1 MDANNEMI
9 AQLCIHRS
17 FKVYVSS
24 PCFPGYLGQFV
35 AKTVRSFLAERYY
48 TTFGLWHE
56 PSVCRLSVC
65 RRWRCCTLETLTLR
79 HFLRCLISRG
89 LGQFVL
95 KFWAKIWRDSME
107 SCKLNTTGV
116 WKIGLIQPISR
127 FISKTVK
134 DTDIV
139 TMEDE

>member
-1 MDANNEMI
+1 MQYYSGLTTEEAGELEEAEEEEGEVTEADVRLDKRGANMSVGGQSAMREDGKTGGGQRLTAEKADSSTLVMDANNEMI

-56 PSVCRLSVC
+56 PS
-65 RRWRCCTLETLTLR
+65 E
-79 HFLRCLISRG
+79 
-89 LGQFVL
+89 
-95 KFWAKIWRDSME
+95 A
-107 SCKLNTTGV
+107 
-116 WKIGLIQPISR
+116 
-127 FISKTVK
+127 
-134 DTDIV
+134 
-139 TMEDE
+139 